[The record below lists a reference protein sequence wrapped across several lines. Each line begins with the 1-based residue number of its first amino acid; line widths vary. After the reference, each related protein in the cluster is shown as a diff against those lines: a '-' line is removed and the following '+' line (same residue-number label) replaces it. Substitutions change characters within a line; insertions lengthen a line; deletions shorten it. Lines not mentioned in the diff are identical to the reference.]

1 MLPGG
6 LGLTEASM
14 AGLLQ
19 ELGGPGMTP
28 AIAAA
33 STILIRL
40 VTFWWAIVVGLV
52 SLAAWRRIY

>member
-19 ELGGPGMTP
+19 GMGGPGLTA

-40 VTFWWAIVVGLV
+40 VTFWWAILVGVASLV
-52 SLAAWRRIY
+52 LWRRRY